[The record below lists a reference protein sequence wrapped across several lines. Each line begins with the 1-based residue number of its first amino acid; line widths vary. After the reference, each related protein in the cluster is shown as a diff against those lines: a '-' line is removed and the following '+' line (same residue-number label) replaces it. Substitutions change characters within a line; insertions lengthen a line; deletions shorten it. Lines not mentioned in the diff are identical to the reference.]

1 MCTSR
6 FWSRVPILLS
16 MCVLSWTLP
25 SAVNLVRG
33 EGFTV
38 SENQGSET
46 NRPGLRG
53 QIQKHNEERPSVRT
67 NMPYGIST
75 VNLIDASRVGEV
87 FDTSNPTLNAYTNPN
102 TSGVTFRTS
111 WADVEPEE
119 GKFDFRK
126 IDTVLANAEKN
137 GKWVRLILVPGF
149 GTPSWAMQ
157 GVQSGMFSIQYGPG
171 TGTVKRLP
179 MPWDTCTSTV
189 GSHS

>member
-1 MCTSR
+1 MCISR
-6 FWSRVPILLS
+6 FWPRVPILLS

-46 NRPGLRG
+46 NRPGLRR
-53 QIQKHNEERPSVRT
+53 QINQHNEERPSVRT

-75 VNLIDASRVGEV
+75 VNLIDASRVGKL

-119 GKFDFRK
+119 GRLDFSK
-126 IDTVLANAEKN
+126 IDTVFTDAERN
-137 GKWVRLILVPGF
+137 GKWVDLLLMPGF

-157 GVQSGMFSIQYGPG
+157 GCKAECSPSRMEPAPESCCHYLCLGIKP
-171 TGTVKRLP
+171 
-179 MPWDTCTSTV
+179 TCLG
-189 GSHS
+189 GSRS